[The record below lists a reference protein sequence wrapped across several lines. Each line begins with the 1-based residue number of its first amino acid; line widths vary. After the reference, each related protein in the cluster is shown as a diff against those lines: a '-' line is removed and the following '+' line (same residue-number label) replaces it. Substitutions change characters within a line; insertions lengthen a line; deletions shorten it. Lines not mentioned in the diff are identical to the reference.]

1 MFRLFYYDNTWFNID
16 NDADS
21 QNLLDKGAVE
31 YLPSQ
36 IRGVEGNESWVSND
50 TMFQDEQGNW
60 YFEKTEPEVTVEGRI
75 KEIQNAVQVL
85 LDSKAQERNYDN
97 GFAIASYANS
107 TDTIF
112 RIEANAFIAW
122 RDRCWRTC
130 YEILADFQQG
140 NIEMPTVA
148 YVLNA
153 LPTLDW
159 ENL

>member
-1 MFRLFYYDNTWFNID
+1 MIRLFYYNNTWFNVD
-16 NDADS
+16 NDVDS

-60 YFEKTEPEVTVEGRI
+60 YFEKTEPKVTVEDRI
-75 KEIQNAVQVL
+75 KEIQNAVQIL
-85 LDSKAQERNYDN
+85 LDNKAQERNYDN

-112 RIEANAFIAW
+112 RNEANAFIAW
-122 RDRCWRTC
+122 RDQCWRKC

-140 NIEMPTVA
+140 NIEIPTVD
-148 YVLNA
+148 YVLNE
-153 LPTLDW
+153 LPVLDW
-159 ENL
+159 NDL